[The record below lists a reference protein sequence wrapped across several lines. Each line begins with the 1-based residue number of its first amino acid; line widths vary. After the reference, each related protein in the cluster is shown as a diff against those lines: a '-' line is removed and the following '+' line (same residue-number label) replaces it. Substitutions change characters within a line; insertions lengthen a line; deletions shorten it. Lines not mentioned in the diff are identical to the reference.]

1 MESQPQQFLKNKFVI
16 VLLLFVAWIFFFD
29 KNNVIQQ
36 IEAKRMLHRYQKE
49 KQFYIQQIKAD
60 SEATYDLMSDTAHL
74 QKFAREKYF
83 MKKDSEDVF
92 MMIPKEEKGK

>member
-1 MESQPQQFLKNKFVI
+1 MFRKIFSILKNKFVI
-16 VLLLFVAWIFFFD
+16 VLVLFGTWLLIFD
-29 KNNVIQQ
+29 KNNVLQQ
-36 IEAKRMLHRYQKE
+36 IEAKRTLHHYQQE

-92 MMIPKEEKGK
+92 MMIPKEKKEK

>member
-1 MESQPQQFLKNKFVI
+1 MFRKIFSIIKNKFVI
-16 VLLLFVAWIFFFD
+16 VLVLFSAWLLVFD
-29 KNNVIQQ
+29 KNNVLQQ
-36 IEAKRMLHRYQKE
+36 IEAKRTLHRYQQE

-60 SEATYDLMSDTAHL
+60 SEATYDLMSDTMHL

-92 MMIPKEEKGK
+92 MMIPKEKKVK

>member
-1 MESQPQQFLKNKFVI
+1 MFRTIFSILKNKFVI
-16 VLLLFVAWIFFFD
+16 VLVLFVTWLLIFD
-29 KNNVIQQ
+29 KNNVLQQ
-36 IEAKRMLHRYQKE
+36 IEAKRTLHRYQQE

-60 SEATYDLMSDTAHL
+60 SEATYDLMSDTMHL

-92 MMIPKEEKGK
+92 MMIPKEKKGK

>member
-1 MESQPQQFLKNKFVI
+1 MFRKLISILKNKFVI